1 MLGLRIRTGIHT
13 GECERI
19 GDNISGLGVV
29 IGARVSASAGPQ
41 EILVSR
47 TVKDLVVGSDSSA
60 KSGSHPP
67 QRYRLAVSGAGVE
80 PTNAWVTCACRF

>member
-47 TVKDLVVGSDSSA
+47 TVKDLVVGSDSSRSPA
-60 KSGSHPP
+60 ATHPSGI
-67 QRYRLAVSGAGVE
+67 A
-80 PTNAWVTCACRF
+80 